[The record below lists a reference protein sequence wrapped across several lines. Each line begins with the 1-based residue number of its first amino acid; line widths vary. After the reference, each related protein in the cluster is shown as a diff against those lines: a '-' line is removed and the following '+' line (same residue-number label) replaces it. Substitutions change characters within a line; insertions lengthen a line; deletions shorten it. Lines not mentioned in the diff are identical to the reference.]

1 METRAQYVLIG
12 LFTVVVAAGGLLFGL
27 WLAKAGSNQDTRLYD
42 IVFREEVSG
51 LSVGNAVEY
60 SGIRV
65 GEVKNLW
72 LDRQDPRLVW
82 ARVAVAEG
90 TPIRQD
96 TRARLALAN
105 ITGASNIQ
113 LTSGSP
119 ESPPL
124 QAEPGQ
130 IPRIVS
136 EPSPFARLKVNSEEL
151 LVAVTKLID
160 NAKLLLSEENAQHV
174 TQVLA
179 NLEAASGA
187 LATQKDD
194 IARGLRDISLAGQ
207 QAKEAAGQASRFLAR
222 LNLLLDSNGKALD
235 TGVKGLAELGPAIQE
250 LRNTLGSLG
259 VIARRME
266 ENPAGFLLGREKI
279 KEFQP

>member
-72 LDRQDPRLVW
+72 LDPQDPRLVW
-82 ARVAVAEG
+82 ARVAVANG

-124 QAEPGQ
+124 QAKPGQ

-160 NAKLLLSEENAQHV
+160 NAKLLLSEENAQHI

-179 NLEAASGA
+179 NLEATSGA
-187 LATQKDD
+187 LAAQKDD
-194 IARGLRDISLAGQ
+194 IARGLRDISLACQ

-266 ENPAGFLLGREKI
+266 ENPAGYLLGREKI